1 MDYKKTKAPTTC
13 ITRDVVEMADKTGN
27 VYESVVICSKMADQ
41 VNADIRKELYKKL
54 EEFSSFNDNLE
65 EIHENREQIEVSKYY
80 EKLPKPTNIAIEEFM
95 NDNVYYTNQEINLK
109 KAEVEE
115 EVVEQPVVVEE
126 ATVESAE

>member
-1 MDYKKTKAPTTC
+1 MDYKKTNAPTNC

-95 NDNVYYTNQEINLK
+95 NDNVYYTTQEINLK
-109 KAEVEE
+109 KAEAEE
-115 EVVEQPVVVEE
+115 EPEPVVVAEIKE
-126 ATVESAE
+126 ESAE

>member
-1 MDYKKTKAPTTC
+1 MDYKKTNAPTNC
-13 ITRDVVEMADKTGN
+13 ITRDVVEMAEKTGN

-54 EEFSSFNDNLE
+54 EEFSTFNDNLE

-95 NDNVYYTNQEINLK
+95 ADNVYYTNQDINIK
-109 KAEVEE
+109 KVEAEEEQEPVVAEVQ
-115 EVVEQPVVVEE
+115 QPEPQE
-126 ATVESAE
+126 

>member
-1 MDYKKTKAPTTC
+1 MDYKKTNAPTNC

-109 KAEVEE
+109 KAEAEE
-115 EVVEQPVVVEE
+115 EPAEPVVVAE
-126 ATVESAE
+126 AKDESAE

>member
-1 MDYKKTKAPTTC
+1 MDYKKTNAPTNC

-95 NDNVYYTNQEINLK
+95 NDNVYYTNQDINLK
-109 KAEVEE
+109 KAETEE
-115 EVVEQPVVVEE
+115 EPEPVIVAEVKE
-126 ATVESAE
+126 ESAE

>member
-1 MDYKKTKAPTTC
+1 MDYKKTSAPTNC

-95 NDNVYYTNQEINLK
+95 NDNVYYTTQEINLK
-109 KAEVEE
+109 KAEAEE
-115 EVVEQPVVVEE
+115 EPELLL
-126 ATVESAE
+126 

>member
-1 MDYKKTKAPTTC
+1 MDYKKTNAPTNC

-65 EIHENREQIEVSKYY
+65 AIHENREQIEVSKYY
-80 EKLPKPTNIAIEEFM
+80 EKLTKPTNIAIEEFM
-95 NDNVYYTNQEINLK
+95 NDNVYYTTQEINLK
-109 KAEVEE
+109 KAETEE
-115 EVVEQPVVVEE
+115 EPEPVVVAEVKE
-126 ATVESAE
+126 ESAE

>member
-1 MDYKKTKAPTTC
+1 MDYKKTNAPTNC

-109 KAEVEE
+109 KAESEE
-115 EVVEQPVVVEE
+115 EPEPVVVAE
-126 ATVESAE
+126 VKDESAE